1 MVLRGGDGPPAEG
14 VKECQVVHSVYNRGV
29 PTRVDAVLSHGHV
42 LDGSRLVC
50 RCWDG
55 LDGSGSAFSSSLP
68 LRANKRILSF
78 HHLDVRR
85 VMFVVTS
92 TGKKLY
98 KWILKQVIYFFKSF

>member
-50 RCWDG
+50 CGWGG
-55 LDGSGSAFSSSLP
+55 LDTGQQ
-68 LRANKRILSF
+68 RLSIF
-78 HHLDVRR
+78 LLHAAPC
-85 VMFVVTS
+85 
-92 TGKKLY
+92 K
-98 KWILKQVIYFFKSF
+98 